1 MVVYERKKE
10 EIKEV
15 YNKTQNSIYK
25 RGKYI
30 LKNIKTMKI
39 FSSALLIFGCF
50 IAALI
55 LGVYF
60 LSEDKN
66 EVENITAQHIIYQ
79 SIGELG
85 GFLNGEG
92 TMVKT
97 INVVSDNI
105 DNPDIEA
112 IVNCYTNTSAT
123 VFRDYLR
130 AVNFSMGQFCKVQQ
144 NLEATST
151 SNQNNSDRCIE
162 PKSIIMSVDELEKLG
177 RKYTGDLAT
186 DLARCKI

>member
-1 MVVYERKKE
+1 M
-10 EIKEV
+10 EV
-15 YNKTQNSIYK
+15 F
-25 RGKYI
+25 G
-30 LKNIKTMKI
+30 
-39 FSSALLIFGCF
+39 SALLFFGCF
-50 IAALI
+50 IAVLI

-85 GFLNGEG
+85 GFSNGEG
-92 TMVKT
+92 SMAKT

-151 SNQNNSDRCIE
+151 SNQNNSDRCTE
-162 PKSIIMSVDELEKLG
+162 PESIIMSVDELEKLD
-177 RKYTGDLAT
+177 RKYTGDFAT

>member
-1 MVVYERKKE
+1 M
-10 EIKEV
+10 
-15 YNKTQNSIYK
+15 
-25 RGKYI
+25 
-30 LKNIKTMKI
+30 KNIKTMKV
-39 FSSALLIFGCF
+39 FGSALLFFGCF
-50 IAALI
+50 IAVLI

-60 LSEDKN
+60 ISEDKN
-66 EVENITAQHIIYQ
+66 EVENITAQHFIYQ

-85 GFLNGEG
+85 GFSNGESA
-92 TMVKT
+92 MAKT

-144 NLEATST
+144 NLEVTST
-151 SNQNNSDRCIE
+151 SNQNNSDRCRE

-177 RKYTGDLAT
+177 RKYTGDFAT

>member
-1 MVVYERKKE
+1 M
-10 EIKEV
+10 
-15 YNKTQNSIYK
+15 
-25 RGKYI
+25 
-30 LKNIKTMKI
+30 KNIKTMKV

-50 IAALI
+50 IVVLI

-60 LSEDKN
+60 LSEDRN

-85 GFLNGEG
+85 GFSNGESA
-92 TMVKT
+92 MAKT

-151 SNQNNSDRCIE
+151 TNQNNSDRCTE

-177 RKYTGDLAT
+177 RKYTGDFAT
-186 DLARCKI
+186 DIARCKI

>member
-1 MVVYERKKE
+1 
-10 EIKEV
+10 
-15 YNKTQNSIYK
+15 
-25 RGKYI
+25 
-30 LKNIKTMKI
+30 MKV
-39 FSSALLIFGCF
+39 FGSALLIFGCF
-50 IAALI
+50 IAVLI

-66 EVENITAQHIIYQ
+66 EVENIRAQHIIYQ

-85 GFLNGEG
+85 GFSNGEG
-92 TMVKT
+92 SMAKT

-112 IVNCYTNTSAT
+112 IVNCYTNTSST

-151 SNQNNSDRCIE
+151 SNQNKSDRCTE
-162 PKSIIMSVDELEKLG
+162 PKSIIMSVDELEKLD
-177 RKYTGDLAT
+177 RKYTGDFAT

>member
-1 MVVYERKKE
+1 
-10 EIKEV
+10 
-15 YNKTQNSIYK
+15 
-25 RGKYI
+25 
-30 LKNIKTMKI
+30 MKV
-39 FSSALLIFGCF
+39 FGSALLFFGCF
-50 IAALI
+50 IVVLI
-55 LGVYF
+55 LGVNF

-79 SIGELG
+79 SLGELG
-85 GFLNGEG
+85 GFSNGEG
-92 TMVKT
+92 SMVKT
-97 INVVSDNI
+97 INVVNDNI

-112 IVNCYTNTSAT
+112 IVNCYTNSSTT

-151 SNQNNSDRCIE
+151 TNQNNSDRCTE
-162 PKSIIMSVDELEKLG
+162 PKSIIMSVDELEKLD
-177 RKYTGDLAT
+177 RKYTGDFAT

>member
-1 MVVYERKKE
+1 
-10 EIKEV
+10 
-15 YNKTQNSIYK
+15 
-25 RGKYI
+25 
-30 LKNIKTMKI
+30 MKV
-39 FSSALLIFGCF
+39 FGSALLIFGYF
-50 IAALI
+50 IVVLI

-66 EVENITAQHIIYQ
+66 EVESITAQHIIYQ

-85 GFLNGEG
+85 GFSNGEI
-92 TMVKT
+92 TMAKT
-97 INVVSDNI
+97 INVISDNI

-151 SNQNNSDRCIE
+151 TNQNNSDRCTE

-177 RKYTGDLAT
+177 RKYTGDFAT

>member
-1 MVVYERKKE
+1 MNVF
-10 EIKEV
+10 
-15 YNKTQNSIYK
+15 
-25 RGKYI
+25 G
-30 LKNIKTMKI
+30 
-39 FSSALLIFGCF
+39 SALLFFGCF
-50 IAALI
+50 IAVFI

-85 GFLNGEG
+85 GFSNGDG
-92 TMVKT
+92 AMVKT

-151 SNQNNSDRCIE
+151 SNQNNSDRCTE
-162 PKSIIMSVDELEKLG
+162 PKSIIMSVDELEKLD
-177 RKYTGDLAT
+177 RKYTGDFAT

>member
-1 MVVYERKKE
+1 
-10 EIKEV
+10 
-15 YNKTQNSIYK
+15 
-25 RGKYI
+25 
-30 LKNIKTMKI
+30 LKNIKTMKV
-39 FSSALLIFGCF
+39 FGSALLIFGYF
-50 IAALI
+50 IVVLI

-85 GFLNGEG
+85 GFSNGEIV
-92 TMVKT
+92 MAKT
-97 INVVSDNI
+97 INVISDNI

-123 VFRDYLR
+123 VFRDHLR
-130 AVNFSMGQFCKVQQ
+130 SVNFSMGQFCKVQQ

-151 SNQNNSDRCIE
+151 TNQNNSDRCTE

-177 RKYTGDLAT
+177 RKYTGDFAT

>member
-1 MVVYERKKE
+1 
-10 EIKEV
+10 
-15 YNKTQNSIYK
+15 
-25 RGKYI
+25 
-30 LKNIKTMKI
+30 MKV
-39 FSSALLIFGCF
+39 FGSALLIFGCF
-50 IAALI
+50 IAVLI

-60 LSEDKN
+60 LSEDKS

-79 SIGELG
+79 SIGKLG
-85 GFLNGEG
+85 GFSNDPYAIA
-92 TMVKT
+92 KT
-97 INVVSDNI
+97 INVLSDNI

-151 SNQNNSDRCIE
+151 SNQNSSDRCTE
-162 PKSIIMSVDELEKLG
+162 PKSMIMSVDELEKLG
-177 RKYTGDLAT
+177 RKYTGNLAT

>member
-1 MVVYERKKE
+1 M
-10 EIKEV
+10 
-15 YNKTQNSIYK
+15 
-25 RGKYI
+25 
-30 LKNIKTMKI
+30 KNIETMKV

-50 IAALI
+50 IIILI

-60 LSEDKN
+60 FSEDNN

-79 SIGELG
+79 SIGQLG
-85 GFLNGEG
+85 GFTNDTNDKVALVKAINELN
-92 TMVKT
+92 
-97 INVVSDNI
+97 DNI
-105 DNPDIEA
+105 DNPDIET

-144 NLEATST
+144 NLEKISK
-151 SNQNNSDRCIE
+151 SNQNNSARCAK
-162 PKSIIMSVDELEKLG
+162 PKSIIMSAAELESLG
-177 RKYTGDLAT
+177 RKYTGDFAA

>member
-1 MVVYERKKE
+1 M
-10 EIKEV
+10 
-15 YNKTQNSIYK
+15 
-25 RGKYI
+25 
-30 LKNIKTMKI
+30 KNIKTIKV
-39 FSSALLIFGCF
+39 FGSALLFFGCF
-50 IAALI
+50 IAVLF

-85 GFLNGEG
+85 GFSNGEG
-92 TMVKT
+92 SMAKT

-151 SNQNNSDRCIE
+151 SNQNKSDRCTE
-162 PKSIIMSVDELEKLG
+162 PKSIIMSVDELEKLD
-177 RKYTGDLAT
+177 RKYTGDFAT

>member
-1 MVVYERKKE
+1 
-10 EIKEV
+10 
-15 YNKTQNSIYK
+15 
-25 RGKYI
+25 
-30 LKNIKTMKI
+30 LKNIKTMKV
-39 FSSALLIFGCF
+39 FGSALLIFGYF
-50 IAALI
+50 IVVLI

-66 EVENITAQHIIYQ
+66 EVEKITAQHIIYQ

-85 GFLNGEG
+85 GFSNRESA
-92 TMVKT
+92 MAKT

-144 NLEATST
+144 NLEATSA
-151 SNQNNSDRCIE
+151 SNQNNSDRCTE
-162 PKSIIMSVDELEKLG
+162 PKSIIMSVDQLEKLG
-177 RKYTGDLAT
+177 RKYTGDFAT
-186 DLARCKI
+186 DLAHCKI

>member
-1 MVVYERKKE
+1 
-10 EIKEV
+10 
-15 YNKTQNSIYK
+15 
-25 RGKYI
+25 
-30 LKNIKTMKI
+30 MKV
-39 FSSALLIFGCF
+39 FGSALFFFGCF
-50 IAALI
+50 IAVLI

-85 GFLNGEG
+85 GFSYGEG
-92 TMVKT
+92 SMAKT

-151 SNQNNSDRCIE
+151 SNQNKSDRCTE
-162 PKSIIMSVDELEKLG
+162 PKSIIMSVDELEKLD
-177 RKYTGDLAT
+177 RKYTGDFAT

>member
-1 MVVYERKKE
+1 M
-10 EIKEV
+10 
-15 YNKTQNSIYK
+15 
-25 RGKYI
+25 
-30 LKNIKTMKI
+30 KNIKTMKV
-39 FSSALLIFGCF
+39 FGTALLIFGYF
-50 IAALI
+50 IVVLV

-60 LSEDKN
+60 FSEDKN

-85 GFLNGEG
+85 GFSNGESA
-92 TMVKT
+92 MAKT

-144 NLEATST
+144 NLEATSAT
-151 SNQNNSDRCIE
+151 NQNNSDRCTE

-177 RKYTGDLAT
+177 RKYTGDFAT

>member
-1 MVVYERKKE
+1 
-10 EIKEV
+10 
-15 YNKTQNSIYK
+15 
-25 RGKYI
+25 
-30 LKNIKTMKI
+30 MKV
-39 FSSALLIFGCF
+39 FGSALLIFGYF
-50 IAALI
+50 IVVLI

-79 SIGELG
+79 SIGELA
-85 GFLNGEG
+85 GFSNGESA
-92 TMVKT
+92 MAKT

-130 AVNFSMGQFCKVQQ
+130 AVNFSMGQFCKVQK
-144 NLEATST
+144 NLEATSAT
-151 SNQNNSDRCIE
+151 NQNNSDRCTE
-162 PKSIIMSVDELEKLG
+162 RKSIIMSADELEKLG
-177 RKYTGDLAT
+177 RKYTGDFAT

>member
-1 MVVYERKKE
+1 MQVFG
-10 EIKEV
+10 I
-15 YNKTQNSIYK
+15 
-25 RGKYI
+25 
-30 LKNIKTMKI
+30 
-39 FSSALLIFGCF
+39 ALLIFGCF
-50 IAALI
+50 IAVLI

-85 GFLNGEG
+85 GFSNGEG
-92 TMVKT
+92 AMAKT

-144 NLEATST
+144 NLEATSR
-151 SNQNNSDRCIE
+151 SNQNNSARCAE

-177 RKYTGDLAT
+177 RKYTGDFAT